1 MRQLN
6 EEELAIIAK
15 KEVRMGRR
23 LLADAVEYRAAF
35 PRTTV
40 CILKRPT
47 PGYRSTGPV
56 GNIVVGI
63 SMRAKNEVEV
73 EGVGEV
79 HAFVRA
85 VEAL

>member
-15 KEVRMGRR
+15 KEVRMGRELKSHAR
-23 LLADAVEYRAAF
+23 TVEYRKAF
-35 PRTTV
+35 PRTTI
-40 CILKRPT
+40 CILSSVLNPT
-47 PGYRSTGPV
+47 VDATT
-56 GNIVVGI
+56 IGI